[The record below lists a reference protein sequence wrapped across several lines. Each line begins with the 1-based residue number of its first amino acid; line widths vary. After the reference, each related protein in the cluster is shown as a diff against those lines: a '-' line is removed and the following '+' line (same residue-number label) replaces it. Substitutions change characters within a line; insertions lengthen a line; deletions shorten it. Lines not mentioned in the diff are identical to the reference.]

1 MRRTPVV
8 DIRRVWQ
15 GAGEERG
22 GPEGRGPA
30 LLPSC
35 ALLLLA
41 LGAFLGVLLL
51 GDVALAA
58 LLEGGGALGVEL
70 GEAGPL
76 GGDVGLGEDGL
87 DRALG
92 DAGLAVDAVRRVDVQ
107 HLLVLVE

>member
-8 DIRRVWQ
+8 DIQRVCR
-15 GAGEERG
+15 GEEG
-22 GPEGRGPA
+22 GAPERRRPS

-41 LGAFLGVLLL
+41 LGPFLGVLLL
-51 GDVALAA
+51 GDVALTA
-58 LLEGGGALGVEL
+58 LLEGGRALGVEL

-76 GGDVGLGEDGL
+76 GGDVGLGENGL

-92 DAGLAVDAVRRVDVQ
+92 HAGLAVDAVRRVDV
-107 HLLVLVE
+107 